1 MRRKN
6 LRFDQEQTGKFNCLK
21 DFYPIYKVLAMKLI
35 KVRKKPA
42 KKPLFIISQQ
52 TLQPYRNVR
61 LTAASSAASKRMV
74 F

>member
-35 KVRKKPA
+35 KVRKA
-42 KKPLFIISQQ
+42 GKKPLFIISQQ